1 MSIHACCVRTFVSR
15 AERALSCVIQL
26 SLLVPYHLGL
36 TPVVLEDIYPM
47 VVTTYTRLPHHI
59 PLYVRGCFV
68 YQCVQYIQS
77 ICIRYLYYIIILS
90 QTIPN
95 KHSRN
100 TLAPAILSAIVNAM
114 LHKDF
119 ICLQNSFYTP
129 ELQVFS
135 IIAMFTLKRKGETLT
150 HCKFLLLLGIGR
162 KDRIIIKNCHKKQTQ
177 ILSNLFSISL
187 VCDPYFYFNY
197 CLFTCV

>member
-1 MSIHACCVRTFVSR
+1 MTTGSCEVSCLVVAGYMSIHACCVRTFVSR

-59 PLYVRGCFV
+59 PLYARGCFV
-68 YQCVQYIQS
+68 YQMCPIYTI
-77 ICIRYLYYIIILS
+77 YLYQISIIIIILS

-162 KDRIIIKNCHKKQTQ
+162 KDRIIIKNFHK
-177 ILSNLFSISL
+177 ILHS
-187 VCDPYFYFNY
+187 
-197 CLFTCV
+197 

>member
-1 MSIHACCVRTFVSR
+1 MP
-15 AERALSCVIQL
+15 E
-26 SLLVPYHLGL
+26 
-36 TPVVLEDIYPM
+36 VVLCI
-47 VVTTYTRLPHHI
+47 R
-59 PLYVRGCFV
+59 
-68 YQCVQYIQS
+68 CVHYIQS

-150 HCKFLLLLGIGR
+150 HCKLLLGIGR

-177 ILSNLFSISL
+177 FLSNLFSISL
-187 VCDPYFYFNY
+187 FLFQILFVYM
-197 CLFTCV
+197 CLILYVVNHLSFSFILFL

>member
-1 MSIHACCVRTFVSR
+1 MP
-15 AERALSCVIQL
+15 E
-26 SLLVPYHLGL
+26 
-36 TPVVLEDIYPM
+36 VVLCI
-47 VVTTYTRLPHHI
+47 R
-59 PLYVRGCFV
+59 
-68 YQCVQYIQS
+68 CVHYIQS

-150 HCKFLLLLGIGR
+150 HCKFLLLLGIGH

-177 ILSNLFSISL
+177 FLSNLFSISL

>member
-1 MSIHACCVRTFVSR
+1 MS
-15 AERALSCVIQL
+15 E
-26 SLLVPYHLGL
+26 
-36 TPVVLEDIYPM
+36 VVLCI
-47 VVTTYTRLPHHI
+47 R
-59 PLYVRGCFV
+59 
-68 YQCVQYIQS
+68 CVQYIQS

-177 ILSNLFSISL
+177 FLSNLFSISL

>member
-1 MSIHACCVRTFVSR
+1 MP
-15 AERALSCVIQL
+15 E
-26 SLLVPYHLGL
+26 
-36 TPVVLEDIYPM
+36 VVLCI
-47 VVTTYTRLPHHI
+47 R
-59 PLYVRGCFV
+59 
-68 YQCVQYIQS
+68 CVHYIQS

-119 ICLQNSFYTP
+119 ICLQISFYTP

-150 HCKFLLLLGIGR
+150 HCKFLLLLVIGR

-177 ILSNLFSISL
+177 FLSNLFSISL
-187 VCDPYFYFNY
+187 VCDPYFISNTVCLHVFNPLCCESFVIFVYFI
-197 CLFTCV
+197 FVKET